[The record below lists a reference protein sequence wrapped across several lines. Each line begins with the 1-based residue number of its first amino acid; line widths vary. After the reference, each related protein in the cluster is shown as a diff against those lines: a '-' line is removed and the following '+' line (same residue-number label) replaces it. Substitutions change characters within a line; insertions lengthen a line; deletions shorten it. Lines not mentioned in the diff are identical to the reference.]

1 LYNKN
6 KLIAK
11 TLVNFETKNKTINFT
26 IPKEDFHGYV
36 SISDNSLEY
45 DNTYYFSLS
54 KPQKSNV
61 ISIGEPEKSN
71 FLSRIYTSSEF
82 NYANYPLQS
91 LDYNLLDKQDA
102 IILNELKDIPQA
114 LQTTLK
120 SFAEKGG
127 NIIVIPSAESS
138 ITNMNTFLSNF
149 GGIQFK
155 ALGNSEKMITKINFS
170 HPLFSSVFEKKV
182 ENFQYPNTKTSF
194 EISNSAPMVLG
205 YSDQTSFLSA
215 IQNSVGSIY
224 VFAAPINKVNSN
236 FQNSPIIVPTFY
248 NMGQNAQ
255 KAGITALTIG
265 ENNPFI
271 IETLLGKDEI
281 VTIKNNIES
290 FIPVQQIMNNKVKL
304 SFNDNPKESGNFNVF
319 NNKQSIENISFNYKR
334 SESNLSNTNSDVA
347 SDFKEISNVDSIFD
361 TLQANRADNQLWK
374 WFVIIALLFI
384 VLEVLIQKFVK

>member
-1 LYNKN
+1 
-6 KLIAK
+6 
-11 TLVNFETKNKTINFT
+11 
-26 IPKEDFHGYV
+26 
-36 SISDNSLEY
+36 
-45 DNTYYFSLS
+45 
-54 KPQKSNV
+54 
-61 ISIGEPEKSN
+61 
-71 FLSRIYTSSEF
+71 
-82 NYANYPLQS
+82 
-91 LDYNLLDKQDA
+91 
-102 IILNELKDIPQA
+102 
-114 LQTTLK
+114 
-120 SFAEKGG
+120 
-127 NIIVIPSAESS
+127 
-138 ITNMNTFLSNF
+138 
-149 GGIQFK
+149 
-155 ALGNSEKMITKINFS
+155 
-170 HPLFSSVFEKKV
+170 
-182 ENFQYPNTKTSF
+182 
-194 EISNSAPMVLG
+194 MVLG